1 MVVFLGG
8 VGVEGDNVAFCQQG
22 LQGHIFSD
30 LLYLL
35 VGVQVVGQQAAAKAG
50 QMLQHRLANA
60 AGANNAYGA
69 AGNIPADLAL
79 QGVVLHFST
88 LQDMASL
95 PQAHQ
100 HQHNSKVCHAVGRI
114 VHVGHLHAQ
123 LPGLFQVHMVV
134 ADGTA
139 ADGLDPQVV
148 EPLDHRCAHVAG
160 GQGNSV
166 VPCRQLGIFQGGIGL
181 GVAVFHAPLL
191 GQVLDDGLLIK
202 GTQGVEKNFGTHI
215 FLLRFLCSGFFILPH
230 CSTFF
235 AEEQRFLHEF
245 CSRLL

>member
-1 MVVFLGG
+1 
-8 VGVEGDNVAFCQQG
+8 
-22 LQGHIFSD
+22 
-30 LLYLL
+30 
-35 VGVQVVGQQAAAKAG
+35 
-50 QMLQHRLANA
+50 
-60 AGANNAYGA
+60 
-69 AGNIPADLAL
+69 
-79 QGVVLHFST
+79 
-88 LQDMASL
+88 
-95 PQAHQ
+95 
-100 HQHNSKVCHAVGRI
+100 
-114 VHVGHLHAQ
+114 
-123 LPGLFQVHMVV
+123 MVV
-134 ADGTA
+134 ADGTT

-166 VPCRQLGIFQGGIGL
+166 VPYRQLGIFQGGIGL

-191 GQVLDDGLLIK
+191 GQILDDGLLIK